1 MPLAKLTSVEIG
13 AFLNRTLPA
22 LVGVIG
28 TLGADGYP
36 HLVPVWYYYDGEQF
50 HIWTLATRV
59 WVKNLAR
66 DDRAAFS
73 VQEDQ
78 RTNTGVALKGRAA
91 IRTGKEVWVTEQI
104 WAITRR
110 YIADEAEA
118 RAYVAKWQHL
128 RTIVSLMPEKIN
140 AWREL

>member
-1 MPLAKLTSVEIG
+1 MALERLTPDEMA
-13 AFLNRTLPA
+13 AFLNRTGPA

-36 HLVPVWYYYDGEQF
+36 HLVPVWYRYDGERI
-50 HIWTLATRV
+50 HIWTLATRA
-59 WVKNLAR
+59 WVKNLSR

-78 RTNTGVALKGRAA
+78 LTNTGVSLKGRAA
-91 IRTGKEVWVTEQI
+91 ILTSEADWVTQQI

-110 YIADEAEA
+110 YIADEAA
-118 RAYVAKWQHL
+118 AHDYVAKWQHL
-128 RTIVSLMPEKIN
+128 RTIVSLKPEKVS
-140 AWREL
+140 AWREA